1 MNKNEDKEL
10 YGAVIRLS
18 NHVVW
23 IALFTVLMMV
33 ITITILLQQP
43 REKELGAE
51 KNSYPITDSG
61 PRNSTETSMTK
72 VSKGIIPPFGWKSPD
87 PNTIPKGKEGDM
99 IRYGKAL
106 ITSTA
111 LYFGPQGS
119 IARLSNG
126 MNCQNC
132 HLDAGTRLFSN
143 NFSAFVASY
152 PKKSARSG
160 RVEEVSERIA
170 ECFQRSLNGGIPD
183 PGSKEVKAMLA
194 YMTWVGKGVKKG
206 QKVYGLSTQKLA
218 FMDHAASP
226 VLGKAV
232 FVKKCQVCHGPN
244 GEGKLNPDKKSYLYP
259 PLWGA
264 HSYNDGAGMYRL
276 SNFAGFVKNNMPY
289 GTTYQ
294 NPQLTDEEAWNV
306 AAFVNSQPRPHRDH
320 RTDYPNL
327 KQKPID
333 SPFGP
338 YADHFSEQQHKYGP
352 FKPILKN
359 YKI

>member
-1 MNKNEDKEL
+1 MNKSEDKEL

-33 ITITILLQQP
+33 ITVIALLEQP
-43 REKELGAE
+43 VTKPTYSATNPSADASAN
-51 KNSYPITDSG
+51 K
-61 PRNSTETSMTK
+61 PRTKKTEAVTSA
-72 VSKGIIPPFGWKSPD
+72 IGWKTPD
-87 PNTIPKGKEGDM
+87 PNTIPEGKEGDM
-99 IRYGKAL
+99 IRYGKLL

-160 RVEEVSERIA
+160 RIEEVSERIA
-170 ECFQRSLNGGIPD
+170 ECFQRSLNGGMPN
-183 PGSKEVKAMLA
+183 PRSKEVKAMLA
-194 YMTWVGKGVKKG
+194 YMAWVGKGVKKG
-206 QKVYGLSTQKLA
+206 QKVYGLSTQRLA
-218 FMDHAASP
+218 FMDDAASP

-232 FVKKCQVCHGPN
+232 YLKKCQVCHGAN
-244 GEGKLNPDKKSYLYP
+244 GEGRFNPDKRSYLYP

-264 HSYNDGAGMYRL
+264 HSYNDGAGMYRI

-289 GTTYQ
+289 GATYQ

-306 AAFVNSQPRPHRDH
+306 AAFVNSQPRPHKDH
-320 RTDYPNL
+320 RNDYPDL
-327 KQKPID
+327 KQKPVD

-338 YADHFSEQQHKYGP
+338 YADHFSEHQHKYGP
-352 FKPILKN
+352 FKPILKR